1 MEVKLLSG
9 ALGAEISGIDLKD
22 SSIDNFKKI
31 NALLL
36 EHKVIF
42 FRDQKITQEEQ
53 IALAGNWGPLEH
65 HAYVKGLDKYPEIVR
80 IVKTEDEKNQ
90 WGENW
95 HTDVS
100 YNIKPTKAIILK
112 SIKIPP
118 VGGDTCFSNM
128 ELAWETLDEKI
139 KEKIKGKKAIHSSL
153 GAEFFIDNYKG
164 MEGHEKRNYD
174 EYSNEHPI
182 VRTHPETGKKILYV
196 NWTYTRKIIG
206 LKKEESDE
214 ILKKIFEHQ
223 SRLDLTCR
231 FNWTE
236 NAVAIWDNRSVIH
249 FAIADFYPG
258 RGLGYERIMDRI
270 AIEGDHPQ

>member
-1 MEVKLLSG
+1 MNIKLLSG
-9 ALGAEISGIDLKD
+9 ALGAEISGINLKD
-22 SSIDNFKKI
+22 SSKENYERI

-42 FRDQKITQEEQ
+42 FRNQNITQEEQ
-53 IALAGNWGPLEH
+53 IALAENWGPLET
-65 HAYVKGLDKYPEIVR
+65 HAYVKGVDKHPEIVR
-80 IVKTEDEKNQ
+80 IVKTKDEKNQ

-100 YNIKPTKAIILK
+100 YNVKPTKAVILK

-139 KEKIKGKKAIHSSL
+139 KDKIKDKKAIHSSL

-164 MEGHEKRNYD
+164 MSGHEIRNYN

-196 NWTYTRKIIG
+196 NWTYTKQIIG
-206 LKKEESDE
+206 LEKKENDE
-214 ILKKIFEHQ
+214 ILKEIFEHQ
-223 SRLDLTCR
+223 ARLDLTCR

-249 FAIADFYPG
+249 YAIADFYPG
-258 RGLGYERIMDRI
+258 RGLGHERIMDRI
-270 AIEGDHPQ
+270 AIEGDQPH